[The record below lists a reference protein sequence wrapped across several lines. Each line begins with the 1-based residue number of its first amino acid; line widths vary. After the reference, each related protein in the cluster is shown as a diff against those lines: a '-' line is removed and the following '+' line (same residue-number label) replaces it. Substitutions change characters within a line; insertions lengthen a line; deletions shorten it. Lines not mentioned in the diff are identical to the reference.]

1 MLQQAVKLKQMKKQ
15 KASARKQGRV
25 SKEQENIKKE
35 ANRKFRAEKS
45 TITRAVSSV
54 GRIQRQRKEEME
66 QDQNRISTKQR
77 RAASFHHQHFIFNR
91 TWR

>member
-54 GRIQRQRKEEME
+54 GRIQRQRKEEMNLEGRTTEVKQSE
-66 QDQNRISTKQR
+66 QHS
-77 RAASFHHQHFIFNR
+77 
-91 TWR
+91 